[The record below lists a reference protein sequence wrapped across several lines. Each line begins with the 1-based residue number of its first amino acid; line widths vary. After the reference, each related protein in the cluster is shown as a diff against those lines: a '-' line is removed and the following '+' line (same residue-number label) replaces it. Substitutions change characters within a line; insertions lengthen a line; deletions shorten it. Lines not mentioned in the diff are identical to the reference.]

1 LPHRLFRRKRISI
14 DIRENSMLD
23 RRSFLLASAASGAAL
38 AWPGL
43 AAAANDARSPAL
55 AKLFDDLF
63 IEGIRLRP
71 EGATQLGLDKGANA
85 DLRSKLGDASAAGRA
100 AAKAQTE
107 DQIRR
112 LTAINRASLSPAD
125 QIDYDVVLY
134 TRRASAEVQRFDFG
148 GSGYGPSPYVVSQ
161 NTGAYQSIPDFLDT
175 KHPVATKDD
184 ADAYLSRLGAFAD
197 QLDAETDRM
206 KHDFGLG
213 INPPDF
219 ILDLTL
225 TQMNALN
232 VPTDQALVVSS
243 IARRASAKGLGDSYG
258 KDAAGIYTT
267 KILPALGRQIAQAQ
281 AMRAKAWHDAGIW
294 KQYKGSE
301 FYPVALHNTTTA
313 KMSPEEVHKFGLDQ
327 AKEISARLDG
337 LLKAQGFTKGTVGAR
352 MAALYADPS
361 QLYPNTDEGKKQAI
375 GYCNDRLAAIRTRL
389 PTMFER
395 MPPYQFE
402 VRRVPPQ
409 TEAGAASAFSQSPAI
424 DGSRPGIVYF
434 NLHDSA
440 EWPKFCLA
448 TTIYHEGL
456 PGHQLEGGLAL
467 SNTGLPMIRKTGGFS
482 GYGEGWALY
491 AEQLADEM
499 GMYNDDPLGRLGYLK
514 FQLFRANRCVVD
526 TGMHHFKWSREKAVA
541 YFVEQD
547 GEAPGFAA
555 REVERYCANPGQA
568 CSYKIGHS
576 VFTGIREKAKG
587 TLGTR
592 FDIKRFHAAVLAS
605 GRVPLEILQQ
615 VGDRWIAA
623 GGA

>member
-1 LPHRLFRRKRISI
+1 MFKGIY
-14 DIRENSMLD
+14 MLD
-23 RRSFLLASAASGAAL
+23 RRAFLLASAAGGAAL

-43 AAAANDARSPAL
+43 ARAATGGRSPAL
-55 AKLFDDLF
+55 DKLFDEF
-63 IEGIRLRP
+63 FQEGLRLRP
-71 EGATQLGLDKGANA
+71 EQATQLGLDKGANA
-85 DLRSKLGDASAAGRA
+85 DLRGKLSDASAAGRSDVA
-100 AAKAQTE
+100 RQTQ

-112 LTAINRASLSPAD
+112 LATIDRAALSPTD
-125 QIDYDVVLY
+125 QLDYDVVLY
-134 TRRASAEVQRFDFG
+134 TRRASSDVQKFDFG
-148 GSGYGPSPYVVSQ
+148 GSGYGPSPYIISQ
-161 NTGAYQSIPDFLDT
+161 NSGAYQSVPDFLDT
-175 KHPVATKDD
+175 KHPVATKAD
-184 ADAYLSRLGAFAD
+184 ADAYLSRLSAFGD
-197 QLDAETDRM
+197 QLDAETDRLA
-206 KHDFGLG
+206 HDSGMG
-213 INPPDF
+213 IIPPDF

-225 TQMNALN
+225 AQMTALD
-232 VPTDQALVVSS
+232 VPADQALVVTS
-243 IARRASAKGLGDSYG
+243 IARRAAAKGLGDSYSA
-258 KDAAGIYTT
+258 DARRIYDA
-267 KILPALGRQIAQAQ
+267 KVRPALGRQIALTKTV
-281 AMRAKAWHDAGIW
+281 RAKAWHDAGIW
-294 KQYKGSE
+294 KQPHGAE
-301 FYPVALHNTTTA
+301 FYPVALRNTTTA
-313 KMSPEEVHKFGLDQ
+313 RMSPEEVHKFGLDQ
-327 AKEISARLDG
+327 AKMISARLDG
-337 LLKAQGFTKGTVGAR
+337 LLKAQGFSKGTVGQR

-375 GYCNDRLAAIRTRL
+375 GYCNDRLAAIKTRL

-395 MPPYQFE
+395 LPTYQFE

-424 DGSRPGIVYF
+424 DGSRPGLVYF

-448 TTIYHEGL
+448 TTVYHEGL
-456 PGHQLEGGLAL
+456 PGHQMEGGLAL

-499 GMYNDDPLGRLGYLK
+499 GMYDDDPLGRLGYLK

-526 TGMHHFKWSREKAVA
+526 TGIHHLRWSREQAVQ
-541 YFVEQD
+541 YFIDQD

-576 VFTGIREKAKG
+576 VFTGIRDKAKAR
-587 TLGTR
+587 LGTR
-592 FDIKRFHAAVLAS
+592 FDIKRFHTAVLAS

-615 VGDRWIAA
+615 VGDRWIAS